1 MAFLGG
7 GLWQVGGVLLVF
19 MVVQSLD
26 SYFITPRIMGRRT
39 GLHPVTIIFSLLF
52 WSVVLGGFLGLL
64 LGIPLSAFV
73 VVLGRLLRSKYIRE
87 LV

>member
-1 MAFLGG
+1 
-7 GLWQVGGVLLVF
+7 
-19 MVVQSLD
+19 VQSLD